1 MVRKCFCTGGCRG
14 CAICRAIFAA
24 FFGADFDS
32 IFGSIDNSVFGNA
45 LGDAFR
51 AVFFWNDQGAIVHD
65 ALFVQIF
72 FAIDAQKHDSGSEGQ
87 GNDGCE
93 HEAQARV
100 STVAAHA

>member
-1 MVRKCFCTGGCRG
+1 VVRRGFCAGGCCR

-32 IFGSIDNSVFGNA
+32 IFGSIHNSVFGNA
-45 LGDAFR
+45 LGDAFL

-65 ALFVQIF
+65 ALFVQIS

-93 HEAQARV
+93 HETEARV